1 MYAPVPRAGA
11 PLSPDAII
19 AFSWQPSDDGKS
31 AIVEFVARDRAAF
44 AQILADPQLTGKVF
58 ERGKAARADIE
69 RELKKHRKDLDLDKF
84 AGARVQ

>member
-11 PLSPDAII
+11 PLSPTAII
-19 AFSWQPSDDGKS
+19 SFSWQPTDDGKS

-44 AQILADPQLTGKVF
+44 APILADPQLTGKVF

-69 RELKKHRKDLDLDKF
+69 RELKKHKKDLDLDRF
-84 AGARVQ
+84 VGARAQ